1 MAQSSQPGS
10 VLQQAQGPDP
20 GRSVERFGLDSELAH
35 FSAPSYE
42 QEAPGAGPEV
52 TAAKKNPPCPPD
64 ILQLSLQKEPS
75 PAEAS
80 PNLGTPGRCHQD
92 RGQEGAWTGQQG
104 GCRAAGVSSPLQSL
118 APARGGPCHSRGIPT
133 FQTRPGT
140 PARLQHPKVPA
151 QIQSYHLEK
160 PKSLSSD
167 APTPPLLSK
176 GHHASTAGSTAHP
189 GLGQILLSAT
199 PCFSWLGNAAFSS
212 QFAIPTFEHH
222 NPRECG
228 WVTSSLQLPQRVL
241 LQGWSIIPIPQSP
254 ELQGQPC
261 TGQGAAA
268 AFHKKRK
275 RKGLAGRSHAIN
287 KSDSCSAPGQ
297 PKCLGCYK
305 SRTSGPANISS
316 EVSKPKAFPCR
327 QVELPVNNRPDS
339 FGEPQPG
346 PRWL

>member
-1 MAQSSQPGS
+1 MSPG
-10 VLQQAQGPDP
+10 QG
-20 GRSVERFGLDSELAH
+20 
-35 FSAPSYE
+35 
-42 QEAPGAGPEV
+42 
-52 TAAKKNPPCPPD
+52 T
-64 ILQLSLQKEPS
+64 
-75 PAEAS
+75 
-80 PNLGTPGRCHQD
+80 GRCLD
-92 RGQEGAWTGQQG
+92 
-104 GCRAAGVSSPLQSL
+104 RAAGWLQSCWSQLSSPEPGTCSWRTLSQHWDPDL
-118 APARGGPCHSRGIPT
+118 PDTH
-133 FQTRPGT
+133 PGT
-140 PARLQHPKVPA
+140 PAHLRHPKVPA
-151 QIQSYHLEK
+151 QIQSCHLER
-160 PKSLSSD
+160 PSSLSSD

-199 PCFSWLGNAAFSS
+199 PCFSSNATFSS

-228 WVTSSLQLPQRVL
+228 WVTSSLHLPQRVL

-339 FGEPQPG
+339 FGEPRPG